1 MDVRSSFLLGKH
13 VFIKVINLDDR
24 IVQELKTSLQTGS
37 YLPFETNEMIA
48 NYLLSG
54 VSFDSITQ
62 ILTPNTKVLVSSNS
76 YTLNDL
82 NKYSLET
89 YENTLKDLYNNFV
102 EFNPNFNN
110 ISTVLLLSRKVDG
123 NLESFLRLYGPTEK
137 EIADALIHL
146 SYIYFVFS
154 KEYSMLHIDPKI
166 NNYTWQK
173 LDQPIDITYD
183 FSNNVNNKKIVRKN
197 VSHLFYLTDLEFV
210 YSPIVHTETIDNKKV
225 YFNFSQKYEWLRD
238 DRENLTFGPRST
250 LIEDQKRGNH
260 LIIVPKISSELYYDY
275 NVNLFLGI
283 NGFDNLSDLRT
294 PRMFVIDIL
303 VLVKMILTYDYIS
316 YLPASISRILHKYF
330 ALFCALS
337 KEEEENRYSVNY
349 DLVSPIS
356 FAKSL
361 SSIN

>member
-89 YENTLKDLYNNFV
+89 YDRTLEDLYNNFV
-102 EFNPNFNN
+102 DFNPLFISN
-110 ISTVLLLSRKVDG
+110 ISTVILLSRKVDG
-123 NLESFLRLYGPTEK
+123 NLESFLRVYGPNEK

-154 KEYSMLHIDPKI
+154 KQYSMLHIDPKI

-173 LDQPIDITYD
+173 LDKPIDITYD
-183 FSNNVNNKKIVRKN
+183 FSDNVNNKKIVRKN

-210 YSPIVHTETIDNKKV
+210 YSPIVHTQQNI
-225 YFNFSQKYEWLRD
+225 YFNFSKQYEWLRD
-238 DRENLTFGPRST
+238 DRENVTFGPRST

-260 LIIVPKISSELYYDY
+260 LIIVPKISSEPYYDY

-283 NGFDNLSDLRT
+283 NGFDNLSNLRT
-294 PRMFVIDIL
+294 QRMFVIDIL

-316 YLPASISRILHKYF
+316 YLPASISRILQRYF
-330 ALFCALS
+330 TLFCSLS

-349 DLVSPIS
+349 DLVSSYS

-361 SSIN
+361 NSIL